1 MSFYRTQGKAL
12 ESAQSKALQSA
23 QGKTLETRPIKI
35 TESWDNRLKTMPV
48 EFSIPLSDL
57 APGKY
62 TCQITLLDPL
72 GQKAAFWQAPIVV
85 VP

>member
-1 MSFYRTQGKAL
+1 VQ
-12 ESAQSKALQSA
+12 
-23 QGKTLETRPIKI
+23 
-35 TESWDNRLKTMPV
+35 
-48 EFSIPLSDL
+48 FSIPLSDL

-62 TCQITLLDPL
+62 TCQITLLDSL